1 MNKSSFK
8 RPQLPQA
15 QLPLAPLID
24 VVFILLIFFL
34 LSWKFS
40 KDELDLDIRIPTSS
54 QGNSEQRLAGEII
67 INLKKSGDFSIN
79 GQVSSHEA
87 LYNKLERLVA
97 VYPNQAV
104 RIRFD
109 QKCEGQYIAD
119 VISTCVKAKVWNIS
133 LPVEANN

>member
-15 QLPLAPLID
+15 QLPQAPLID

-67 INLKKSGDFSIN
+67 INLKFLKSDIRLFSLLSESII
-79 GQVSSHEA
+79 
-87 LYNKLERLVA
+87 YKCKLKPLEGENIIISEGLSCIICL
-97 VYPNQAV
+97 
-104 RIRFD
+104 RILSVLWCAF
-109 QKCEGQYIAD
+109 
-119 VISTCVKAKVWNIS
+119 
-133 LPVEANN
+133 